1 MARAD
6 IHNEIEHV
14 ESVGPG
20 DDTSGGFTGAQI
32 DMQGAEALDIVAGL
46 GGGSS
51 GGSYDIT
58 VQEAPE
64 STATPGSPGSWTD
77 VGTGDL
83 LGSFTTGNQAD
94 AGISERVGYVGN
106 NRFVRVNVDEGSTA
120 TTAPTAYAIG
130 LKGALNFEPGS

>member
-6 IHNEIEHV
+6 IYNEIEQT

-20 DDTSGGFTGAQI
+20 DDTSGGFTGSNI
-32 DMQGAEALDIVAGL
+32 DMQGAEALAIVAGL
-46 GGGSS
+46 GGGSAD
-51 GGSYDIT
+51 GSYDIT

-64 STATPGSPGSWTD
+64 STSTPGSPGSWTD

-94 AGISERVGYVGN
+94 AGIDERVGYIGT
-106 NRFVRVNVDEGSTA
+106 NRFVRVKVEEGSAA
-120 TTAPTAYAIG
+120 TTAPTAYAVG
-130 LKGALNFEPGS
+130 LKGELNYEPAS